1 MLPPEVPPA
10 GMLFGRGLRLIRD
23 ADAQRWVVC
32 LGALVLDSW
41 ADGDGPSLRL
51 AIARLANSQLAKVTD
66 LAQVFGV
73 HRNTV
78 SRIAHEVEAGGA
90 TAVLRRKPGPRRRHK
105 VTAKVLG
112 VLREG
117 VARGWTIMD
126 SQAEVRRRTG
136 VELSRSHVHGLLQQL
151 KHEQPHTL
159 PLELP
164 ALAASEAAGHTE
176 ETPATAVGIQAG
188 LGGASAEA
196 PPMQASP
203 AAGLARLEP
212 GQQVAS
218 RYLGLTLFYPALQV
232 VGLLELAAEV
242 YRLAGVVRFGVQQV
256 FTQLFCL
263 ALLQEPTVERVKRL
277 LRGDL
282 GAVMGCSRAAC
293 VKTLR
298 RKLDVLGRQRQAVRL
313 GTRLARHW
321 LEVGLLNASYLYV
334 DSHVKVYH
342 GTRLVPEVWN
352 SQRRM
357 PLPGIVQYFVNDLHG
372 HPLLVVTEE
381 VRGNLAKSLPGVIAA
396 VRRVVGERRFTVI
409 FDRGG
414 YDGQLFN
421 WLVEQGLDFITYQR
435 GEVHLVDQQFVRREV
450 RWEGHRVR
458 FQLAEDTVTV
468 GDSGPWRRIVL
479 RAADDHQTPILT
491 SLDATVLA
499 AARVT
504 AFMLARWRQENF
516 FKYARA
522 HLGLDVLTTYAAET
536 AVDREVP
543 NPAVKTARAEL
554 KRLRTTAQKLRAAL
568 GRALVLSLAQPIEP
582 TERPAE
588 TEQPPAEPA
597 EPLAEHPAET
607 EQPPAEPAEPPA
619 EHPAE
624 TEQPP
629 AEPAEPP
636 AEHPAETEQPP
647 AEPAEPPAEMADQQL
662 PTTKPKRS
670 PRMPAATRDALV
682 AQLQAIEVQIEQT
695 RAQLRSLPARVRL
708 STLGPLPQTPE
719 LETKLIAD
727 VVKVAA
733 YNAQSWLAER
743 VARHYPNPNDLHD
756 LLRSFAHLSGTLTRQ
771 SDGGFRIDLEPPDTP
786 LSRRT
791 LAGLC
796 ADLNQLRPVLPGTDI
811 PVQYAVAATQ
821 PTAKRKHD
829 WSQS

>member
-298 RKLDVLGRQRQAVRL
+298 RKLDVLSRQRQAVRL

-372 HPLLVVTEE
+372 RPLLVVTEE

-597 EPLAEHPAET
+597 EP
-607 EQPPAEPAEPPA
+607 PA
-619 EHPAE
+619 EHPAQ

-647 AEPAEPPAEMADQQL
+647 AEPAEPPAEMADQQ
-662 PTTKPKRS
+662 PSTTKPKRS
-670 PRMPAATRDALV
+670 PRMPPATRDALV

-811 PVQYAVAATQ
+811 PVQYAVAETR

>member
-188 LGGASAEA
+188 LGGASAEE
-196 PPMQASP
+196 PPKQASP

-298 RKLDVLGRQRQAVRL
+298 RKLDVLSRQRQAVRL

-321 LEVGLLNASYLYV
+321 LEVGWLNASYLYV

-435 GEVHLVDQQFVRREV
+435 GEVHLADQQFVRREV

-458 FQLAEDTVTV
+458 FQLAEDTVKV

-636 AEHPAETEQPP
+636 AE
-647 AEPAEPPAEMADQQL
+647 MADQQ
-662 PTTKPKRS
+662 PSTTKPKRS

>member
-1 MLPPEVPPA
+1 MSSPAQASQPEALLLPPEVPPA
-10 GMLFGRGLRLIRD
+10 GILFGRGLRLMHD
-23 ADAQRWVVC
+23 ADAQRWAVC

-105 VTAKVLG
+105 ATAKVLG

-277 LRGDL
+277 LRSDL

-298 RKLDVLGRQRQAVRL
+298 RKLDVLSRQRQAVRL

-372 HPLLVVTEE
+372 RPLLVVTEE

-396 VRRVVGERRFTVI
+396 VRKVVGDRRFVVI

-414 YDGQLFN
+414 YDGQVFN

-435 GEVHLVDQQFVRREV
+435 GEVHLDDHQFARREV
-450 RWEGHRVR
+450 RWEGQRVR
-458 FQLAEDTVTV
+458 FHVQKTL
-468 GDSGPWRRIVL
+468 SR
-479 RAADDHQTPILT
+479 
-491 SLDATVLA
+491 SAT
-499 AARVT
+499 
-504 AFMLARWRQENF
+504 
-516 FKYARA
+516 
-522 HLGLDVLTTYAAET
+522 
-536 AVDREVP
+536 
-543 NPAVKTARAEL
+543 
-554 KRLRTTAQKLRAAL
+554 
-568 GRALVLSLAQPIEP
+568 LV
-582 TERPAE
+582 RG
-588 TEQPPAEPA
+588 
-597 EPLAEHPAET
+597 
-607 EQPPAEPAEPPA
+607 
-619 EHPAE
+619 
-624 TEQPP
+624 
-629 AEPAEPP
+629 
-636 AEHPAETEQPP
+636 
-647 AEPAEPPAEMADQQL
+647 
-662 PTTKPKRS
+662 
-670 PRMPAATRDALV
+670 DAL
-682 AQLQAIEVQIEQT
+682 
-695 RAQLRSLPARVRL
+695 
-708 STLGPLPQTPE
+708 
-719 LETKLIAD
+719 
-727 VVKVAA
+727 
-733 YNAQSWLAER
+733 
-743 VARHYPNPNDLHD
+743 
-756 LLRSFAHLSGTLTRQ
+756 
-771 SDGGFRIDLEPPDTP
+771 
-786 LSRRT
+786 
-791 LAGLC
+791 
-796 ADLNQLRPVLPGTDI
+796 
-811 PVQYAVAATQ
+811 
-821 PTAKRKHD
+821 
-829 WSQS
+829 

>member
-1 MLPPEVPPA
+1 MSSPAQASQPEALLLPPEVPPA

-277 LRGDL
+277 LRSDL

-298 RKLDVLGRQRQAVRL
+298 RKLDVLSRQRQAVRL

-342 GTRLVPEVWN
+342 GTRLVPAVWN

-582 TERPAE
+582 TERPA
-588 TEQPPAEPA
+588 Q
-597 EPLAEHPAET
+597 
-607 EQPPAEPAEPPA
+607 
-619 EHPAE
+619 
-624 TEQPP
+624 
-629 AEPAEPP
+629 
-636 AEHPAETEQPP
+636 TEQPP

-811 PVQYAVAATQ
+811 PVQYAVAETR

>member
-1 MLPPEVPPA
+1 VSSPAQASQPEALLLPPEVPPA

-458 FQLAEDTVTV
+458 FQLAEDTVKV

-597 EPLAEHPAET
+597 EP
-607 EQPPAEPAEPPA
+607 
-619 EHPAE
+619 
-624 TEQPP
+624 
-629 AEPAEPP
+629 P

-647 AEPAEPPAEMADQQL
+647 AEPAEPPAEMADQQ
-662 PTTKPKRS
+662 PSTTKPKRS

>member
-1 MLPPEVPPA
+1 MSSPAQASQPEALLLPPEVPPA
-10 GMLFGRGLRLIRD
+10 GILFGRGLRLIRD

-298 RKLDVLGRQRQAVRL
+298 RKLDVLSRQRQAVRL

-342 GTRLVPEVWN
+342 GTRLVPAVWN

-435 GEVHLVDQQFVRREV
+435 GEVHLADQQFVRREV

-597 EPLAEHPAET
+597 EP
-607 EQPPAEPAEPPA
+607 
-619 EHPAE
+619 
-624 TEQPP
+624 
-629 AEPAEPP
+629 P

-647 AEPAEPPAEMADQQL
+647 AEPAEPPAEMADQQ
-662 PTTKPKRS
+662 PSTTKPKRS

-811 PVQYAVAATQ
+811 PVQYAVAETR